1 MIAERTHAPVGLVIV
16 SHSAELASGVVD
28 LARQMAPDVQII
40 PAGGNDDGGIGTSFD
55 LIEQAVTR
63 LLDEDAAG
71 AVVLYDLG
79 SAQLTAEMVLEMLDP
94 DQLSRCDLVDA
105 PLVEGAIAAAVTAQG
120 GSDLQAVAQAAR
132 DAGASDV
139 GTGADAATSLHS
151 PGDDPSSD
159 TATTTGEDWVC
170 AEVTLTNPLGLHARP
185 AARLARELGDVEAT
199 VALGDG
205 RPVDL
210 RSVMRV
216 VGLGARGG
224 ARVRLCAR
232 GADASDALARLTA
245 LAEDGFGERTDADAP
260 NDEPGA
266 GSSATIPLLGQ
277 SSTAARSGPAPG
289 SGGLAIGELVQTA
302 AVPRE
307 LPTELPPAATST
319 APEQLRA
326 AVTAAADRLDHGDE
340 FARTHGT
347 LLRDPALL
355 RDALDRLHRDAGVG
369 VAHAWWDAVT
379 SVADEA
385 AADADP
391 VLAGR
396 AVDVLEAGAVVL
408 HELGVEARPRPE
420 DIAGRIVLA
429 DDLGPGAVTALAE
442 QGAAGAVLRR
452 GQATAH
458 AVVVASGF
466 GLPMVIRAGTSL
478 DDAVGSTVVIDG
490 STGSV
495 EVDPGEQRVAAARTQ
510 IEAADRARERAR
522 RQAQERVTWHGRPI
536 AVAANIGSVSGA
548 EAAVLNGADA
558 VGLLRTEL
566 LVLEESQIPSEDAQV
581 EALRA
586 VLQPLGTR
594 PVVVRVLDPGGD
606 KPVRALDLTEQD
618 NGFLGVRGLRYL
630 LHHPELLRT
639 QLRAVLR
646 ASAGHRVSVMAPM
659 VTTAAEAQAFR
670 AAVGAAAAA
679 LSAEGIEH
687 EEPRGVGVMVEVPAA
702 ALSVAQ
708 LAPYV
713 DFLSVGTNDLMSYLS
728 AADRTSAQM
737 ADLLD
742 MSSVALWRLLGIL
755 CTDAREHGLPV
766 AVCGELAGRPEHTRA
781 LLDLGVHEL
790 SMAPARIPTIK
801 RAIRDLTTGL
811 GSS

>member
-1 MIAERTHAPVGLVIV
+1 MTREETHDRVGLVIV

-28 LARQMAPDVQII
+28 LARQMAPDVQIV
-40 PAGGNDDGGIGTSFD
+40 PAGGNEEGGIGTSFD

-94 DQLSRCDLVDA
+94 DQRARCDLVDA

-132 DAGASDV
+132 AAGSSDV
-139 GTGADAATSLHS
+139 DRGAESATSARS
-151 PGDDPSSD
+151 PGDEPRPH
-159 TATTTGEDWVC
+159 AGTGGDWVC
-170 AEVTLTNPLGLHARP
+170 SEVTLTNPLGLHARP

-210 RSVMRV
+210 RSVMTV

-224 ARVRLCAR
+224 DRVRLCTR
-232 GADASDALARLTA
+232 GEGAGDALARLTA
-245 LAEDGFGERTDADAP
+245 LAEDGFGERIDAGAPTDSGA
-260 NDEPGA
+260 EP
-266 GSSATIPLLGQ
+266 TPVPVGQ
-277 SSTAARSGPAPG
+277 ESTGTAHGPVPG
-289 SGGLAIGELVQTA
+289 SGGLAIGELVHIDT
-302 AVPRE
+302 VPRE
-307 LPTELPPAATST
+307 LPTDLPAAATSS

-326 AVTAAADRLDHGDE
+326 AVTAAAGRLDHGDE
-340 FARTHGT
+340 FARTHAT
-347 LLRDPALL
+347 LLRDPALVQ
-355 RDALDRLHRDAGVG
+355 DVLDRLQRDAAVG
-369 VAHAWWDAVT
+369 VARAWWSAVT

-385 AADADP
+385 AAAADP
-391 VLAGR
+391 VLASR
-396 AVDVLEAGAVVL
+396 AVDVLEAGAAVL
-408 HELGVEARPRPE
+408 HELGVEARPHPD

-429 DDLGPGAVTALAE
+429 DDLGPAAVTALAE
-442 QGAAGAVLRR
+442 NGAAGAVLRR

-466 GLPMVIRAGTSL
+466 GLPMVIRVGTSL
-478 DDAVGSTVVIDG
+478 DDALGSTVIIDG
-490 STGSV
+490 GTGSV
-495 EVDPGEQRVAAARTQ
+495 EIDPGEQRVAAARTQ
-510 IEAADRARERAR
+510 IEASDRARELAR
-522 RQAQERVTWHGRPI
+522 RQAQEPVAWRGRPVV
-536 AVAANIGSVSGA
+536 VAANIGSISGA

-566 LVLEESQIPSEDAQV
+566 LVLEESRIPSEDDQV
-581 EALRA
+581 ESLRA

-606 KPVRALDLTEQD
+606 KPVRALDLTERD

-630 LHHPELLRT
+630 LNHPELLRT

-646 ASAGHRVSVMAPM
+646 ASVGHRVSVMAPM

-670 AAVGAAAAA
+670 AAVGAAGAS
-679 LSAEGIEH
+679 LVDEGVDH
-687 EEPRGVGVMVEVPAA
+687 QEPRGVGVMVEVPAA

-728 AADRTSAQM
+728 AADRTSAQV

-742 MSSVALWRLLGIL
+742 MGSVALWRLLGIL

-790 SMAPARIPTIK
+790 SMAPARIPAIK
-801 RAIRDLTTGL
+801 GAIRDLSTGL